1 MYVKE
6 LTVNRLLSSKVIG
19 DLTNLAKNFE
29 SDIKLQSKHYNIDV
43 KSILGLLSLNL
54 HKGSEVKITTKGD
67 DDKDALIAISEFLE
81 DTKK

>member
-54 HKGSEVKITTKGD
+54 QKGSEVKITTKGD
-67 DDKDALIAISEFLE
+67 DDKEALIAISEFLE